1 MRECEK
7 SGNPNENIDSHPPQ
21 RDRLNLPGRVY
32 EIVSFRHRLL
42 VKPAP
47 TNSQI
52 LQQITNHQLLITLML
67 YLAEVQNQEILGE
80 ISLQLLACQTSDDT
94 WAILTEESFL
104 TLPKDFAQNP
114 INSATN
120 GLNEGMLVLADI
132 GKNSKVLHIQ
142 AATNWVLELV
152 EKYLT
157 TGFTPDF
164 LHQEAQKAEGW
175 RQSLTLQSQ
184 ELSRRLI
191 EVEAR
196 REQIQNLEAK
206 LQQEKQLLES
216 SIAQLKIGP
225 ATPQI

>member
-1 MRECEK
+1 
-7 SGNPNENIDSHPPQ
+7 
-21 RDRLNLPGRVY
+21 
-32 EIVSFRHRLL
+32 
-42 VKPAP
+42 
-47 TNSQI
+47 
-52 LQQITNHQLLITLML
+52 ML
-67 YLAEVQNQEILGE
+67 YLAQVQNQEILGE
-80 ISLQLLACQTSDDT
+80 ISLQLLACQNSDDT
-94 WAILTEESFL
+94 WALLSEECFL
-104 TLPKDFAQNP
+104 TLPPDFGQNQ

-120 GLNEGMLVLADI
+120 VLNEGMLVLANVDE
-132 GKNSKVLHIQ
+132 NSQILHIQ
-142 AATNWVLELV
+142 AATNWILQLV

-164 LHQEAQKAEGW
+164 LQQEAQKAEDW

-216 SIAQLKIGP
+216 SIAQLQIPP
-225 ATPQI
+225 ATPLI

>member
-1 MRECEK
+1 
-7 SGNPNENIDSHPPQ
+7 
-21 RDRLNLPGRVY
+21 
-32 EIVSFRHRLL
+32 
-42 VKPAP
+42 
-47 TNSQI
+47 
-52 LQQITNHQLLITLML
+52 ML
-67 YLAEVQNQEILGE
+67 YLAEVQNQKILGE
-80 ISLQLLACQTSDDT
+80 PALQLLACQNSDDT

-104 TLPKDFAQNP
+104 TLPKDFDRNQ

-120 GLNEGMLVLADI
+120 VLNEGMLVLADI
-132 GKNSKVLHIQ
+132 GENSKVLHIQ
-142 AATNWVLELV
+142 SATNWVLELV
-152 EKYLT
+152 EKYLR

-164 LHQEAQKAEGW
+164 LQQEAYKAEGW

-216 SIAQLKIGP
+216 SIAQLKISP
-225 ATPQI
+225 ATPPL

>member
-1 MRECEK
+1 
-7 SGNPNENIDSHPPQ
+7 
-21 RDRLNLPGRVY
+21 
-32 EIVSFRHRLL
+32 
-42 VKPAP
+42 
-47 TNSQI
+47 
-52 LQQITNHQLLITLML
+52 ML

-94 WAILTEESFL
+94 WAILTEKSFL
-104 TLPKDFAQNP
+104 RLPKDFAQNS

-120 GLNEGMLVLADI
+120 VLNEGMLVLADI
-132 GKNSKVLHIQ
+132 GENSKVLHIQ

-152 EKYLT
+152 KKYLT

-164 LHQEAQKAEGW
+164 LQQEAKKAEGW

-206 LQQEKQLLES
+206 LLQEKQLLES

>member
-1 MRECEK
+1 
-7 SGNPNENIDSHPPQ
+7 
-21 RDRLNLPGRVY
+21 
-32 EIVSFRHRLL
+32 
-42 VKPAP
+42 
-47 TNSQI
+47 
-52 LQQITNHQLLITLML
+52 ML

-94 WAILTEESFL
+94 WAILTEKSFL

-120 GLNEGMLVLADI
+120 VLNEGMLVLADI
-132 GKNSKVLHIQ
+132 GENSKVLDIQ

-164 LHQEAQKAEGW
+164 LHQEAKKAEGW

-196 REQIQNLEAK
+196 REQIQSLEAK

-225 ATPQI
+225 PTPQI

>member
-1 MRECEK
+1 MREGEK
-7 SGNPNENIDSHPPQ
+7 SWNPNENIDSHPPQ
-21 RDRLNLPGRVY
+21 ARLKPGRVY
-32 EIVSFRHRLL
+32 EIVSFRHRLF

-47 TNSQI
+47 TSSQI
-52 LQQITNHQLLITLML
+52 LQQITHHQLLITLML

-80 ISLQLLACQTSDDT
+80 ISLQLLACHTSDDT

-120 GLNEGMLVLADI
+120 VLNEGMLVLADI
-132 GKNSKVLHIQ
+132 GENSKVLHIQ

-164 LHQEAQKAEGW
+164 LQQEAQKAEGW

-216 SIAQLKIGP
+216 SIAQLKMGP